1 MSHLVSW
8 LLIRVTLKW
17 MWLWTNYFVVQL
29 SYAVPII
36 ERLHSTRGKTRN
48 PLVSGFLKTAASV
61 TQTFTLNLCMR
72 IKHELWFCRKN
83 EIVYNNNFVFSAGVC
98 GSEHEFC
105 VWSEMVTVIGFW
117 HLRCGMT
124 AHHVVNRLQCWK
136 VWQFTVRLQLMY
148 TSVGDE
154 IPSECNCSVPIL
166 KQTVHFSCTAGH
178 YKWHGILSLVF
189 WTPLHAFFAM
199 FSAIHFLVSLSHRWL
214 WVLFNSSWCWRR
226 HVSWRVK
233 SPTSLRR
240 SATDWRQFVST
251 AELPLVHKVWLWI
264 WKICNYILFWLP
276 NE

>member
-98 GSEHEFC
+98 GSVHELC

-166 KQTVHFSCTAGH
+166 KQTVHFSCTAGR

-189 WTPLHAFFAM
+189 WTPLHAFFCDVFCHS
-199 FSAIHFLVSLSHRWL
+199 FSR
-214 WVLFNSSWCWRR
+214 LF
-226 HVSWRVK
+226 V
-233 SPTSLRR
+233 T
-240 SATDWRQFVST
+240 
-251 AELPLVHKVWLWI
+251 
-264 WKICNYILFWLP
+264 
-276 NE
+276 